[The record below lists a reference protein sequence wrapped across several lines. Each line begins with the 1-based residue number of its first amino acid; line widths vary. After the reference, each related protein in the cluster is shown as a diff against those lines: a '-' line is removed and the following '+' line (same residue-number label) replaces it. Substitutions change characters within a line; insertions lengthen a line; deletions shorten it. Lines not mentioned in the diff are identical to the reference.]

1 MPSGDDENCLAV
13 LHDSDNDLV
22 VKRKKNEFIE
32 IGKKINKK
40 TIENLNFFLFY

>member
-1 MPSGDDENCLAV
+1 MISKFRFNMPSGDDESCLAV

-32 IGKKINKK
+32 IGKKN
-40 TIENLNFFLFY
+40 